1 MYSDYFYD
9 LDLWPTHPFG
19 FLFKYFD
26 EKNSKMP
33 IYEVTAFVPL
43 DVDDAWLVSD
53 FYYFLVKGS
62 NGTIWSEDSWVGS
75 TGYENE
81 NPSLEYM
88 KSHMN
93 DLIVTKCFSRATMH
107 SIK

>member
-43 DVDDAWLVSD
+43 DVDEAWLVSD
-53 FYYFLVKGS
+53 FQWKFFIILG
-62 NGTIWSEDSWVGS
+62 SEDLRVVFEIFQVG
-75 TGYENE
+75 
-81 NPSLEYM
+81 
-88 KSHMN
+88 
-93 DLIVTKCFSRATMH
+93 V
-107 SIK
+107 

>member
-1 MYSDYFYD
+1 M
-9 LDLWPTHPFG
+9 G
-19 FLFKYFD
+19 KYFD

-43 DVDDAWLVSD
+43 DVDEAW
-53 FYYFLVKGS
+53 
-62 NGTIWSEDSWVGS
+62 
-75 TGYENE
+75 
-81 NPSLEYM
+81 LEYM

-107 SIK
+107 SVKSESYLVKNYVMSYHYEEDESFEGISKFKKSVTNRDGRNSFLKIENFLQK

>member
-1 MYSDYFYD
+1 MTSICDLHTHLDSFYD
-9 LDLWPTHPFG
+9 ILTR
-19 FLFKYFD
+19 
-26 EKNSKMP
+26 KNSKMP

-43 DVDDAWLVSD
+43 DVDGAWLVSD
-53 FYYFLVKGS
+53 FQGKIF
-62 NGTIWSEDSWVGS
+62 TILGSEDLRVVFEVFQVGVD
-75 TGYENE
+75 E

-107 SIK
+107 SVK